1 MNLFVFAKIF
11 AKNLY
16 PSSGWLCWHWCQC
29 CHWLRWHHV
38 SLVNNFAVTV
48 IDNYADMCQH
58 SQQVRGHLVSLV
70 KDYTDTQEITFLKV
84 KTNKKS
90 DKKIIWYFLKIGCPR
105 SCWPRW
111 DCVSV
116 VDYYVDS
123 GHVSAWS
130 MTTWT
135 KCRCSQWLREHGVGV
150 CSQRLCRRGVG
161 VVNDYV
167 DTVSV

>member
-48 IDNYADMCQH
+48 INNYVDMCQH

-135 KCRCSQWLREHGVGV
+135 KCRCSQRLREHGVGV
-150 CSQRLCRRGVG
+150 
-161 VVNDYV
+161 VNGYADAV
-167 DTVSV
+167 WA